1 MNLATRPWM
10 LLLLAIIVLAAGAC
24 QSTPSQRIQWT
35 KKESAQK
42 IVSITG
48 NVLSPVYA
56 PLADQI
62 VRDFDLTERGGF
74 ALDIGGGPGALIV
87 ELARR
92 SRLYWVDV
100 DINPNYLVPLV
111 QRAEAAGVSDRV
123 AFLAANVESLPFR
136 DGCADVIV
144 SRGSYHFW
152 PDTRRAFAE
161 IWRVLKPGGVAYIGR
176 GFSRNLPSDVA
187 RAIRDKQGNRM
198 KYDRQEQAALLR
210 RMMNELNIRNYRL
223 HLPDPAGVTNVNYGI
238 WIEFHKPAAPSAN

>member
-1 MNLATRPWM
+1 MKLTTHPWV
-10 LLLLAIIVLAAGAC
+10 LLLGVIVLAAGAC
-24 QSTPSQRIQWT
+24 QSTPSQRTHWT
-35 KKESAQK
+35 KRESAQEV
-42 IVSITG
+42 ISITG

-56 PLADQI
+56 PLAEQI
-62 VRDFDLTERGGF
+62 VRDFDLTAREGL

-92 SRLYWVDV
+92 TRLYWVDV
-100 DINPNYLVPLV
+100 DINPNYLVPLA

-123 AFLAANVESLPFR
+123 AFMAANVEALPFR

-152 PDTRRAFAE
+152 PDTRRGFAE

-176 GFSRNLPSDVA
+176 GFSRNLPPDVA
-187 RAIRDKQGNRM
+187 RAIRDKQGSRM

-210 RMMNELNIRNYRL
+210 QIMNELNIRDYQL
-223 HLPDPAGVTNVNYGI
+223 HMPDPPGVTNLNYGI
-238 WIEFHKPAAPSAN
+238 WIEFHKPAAASAE